1 MGRRDADVP
10 GDGDWGGEARQGEGM
25 GAQPL
30 LDSENSLCRA
40 NAAGFYRGGQL
51 LFLHVLK
58 NWQM

>member
-1 MGRRDADVP
+1 MC
-10 GDGDWGGEARQGEGM
+10 QGM
-25 GAQPL
+25 GTGVGRLGKGRAWELSPV